1 MFFQSKKRGAGT
13 KDSHETNLKSVLIYT
28 EAVDCMLWPSVDW
41 RDDVALTFYSN
52 NNNNTFYF
60 IIGEFKIVISRSEKN
75 LFI

>member
-13 KDSHETNLKSVLIYT
+13 KDSHETNLKSVFICT
-28 EAVDCMLWPSVDW
+28 EPVDCMLWPFVDG
-41 RDDVALTFYSN
+41 RGDVALTFYNN

-60 IIGEFKIVISRSEKN
+60 IIGEFKIVISRREKN